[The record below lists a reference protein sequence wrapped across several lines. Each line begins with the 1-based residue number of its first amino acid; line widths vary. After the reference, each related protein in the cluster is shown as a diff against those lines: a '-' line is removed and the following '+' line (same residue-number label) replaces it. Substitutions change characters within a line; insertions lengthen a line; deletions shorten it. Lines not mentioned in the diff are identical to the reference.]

1 MQSKRN
7 ELAKGEQ
14 MGAMDGVEVWG
25 FGARDG
31 VGVDGAEETAAES
44 WGAFRKIALD
54 RFLGEIGGEQYALAE
69 PFFARVFAAMDEGD
83 ACVSLDPAEAQSAR
97 SLGKLVGESGKP
109 LVLRGDRLALGRV
122 WSEQRAASACL
133 ATLAGPWGDGGL
145 PDDVAQ
151 AGDQAVKAVLAKL
164 SAMRLSAEQ
173 KRAIAL
179 ALQNNLTLITGGPGT
194 GKTTCVA
201 ALLATLCEL
210 RATPPEI
217 ALLAPTGKAA
227 SHLRDSLVNALGE
240 LVDFSDRAKN
250 VLAALEGRTMH
261 SFLRIDPPRYVPK
274 KGPRNPVQED
284 VIVVDEASMV
294 DLSLLTSLLL
304 AMRRGRRL
312 ILLGDLDQLPPVGLG
327 SPLDAFAGDPFVS
340 ESQDRRGRM
349 WLGKVWDQGAAERK
363 AEQEALGRAVG
374 GSAPRGSRSP
384 VGGAGEACATDGA
397 GASGGSGFER
407 RGKSAGRAASRLE
420 SESESESEA
429 QAEAEAVAARSAG
442 ALRDRVAP
450 LTKSWRF
457 GSGSGIGKMARAVL
471 HGLDARPFAA
481 RPGSGSGAASSWV
494 EGLPQGAALIAP
506 LENAEAGFA
515 IAFEPLFARMA
526 ALQKDYWKAVEDP
539 SFGVEGAA
547 DGSAAARDQEK
558 IEGLFSKFFKTMALT
573 VLRENAAALNAG
585 YIAYLE
591 RKLGVSPF
599 VSGMPYIAA
608 ANDRSIGVSNGEI
621 GLLLPLARGRG
632 NVVCFRGAASVR
644 MGGFAGGGIR
654 AFPRERLPAL
664 EPAFA
669 ITTHKSQGSE
679 YDEAHLVAPFVLENG
694 KPVIGMARPF
704 TKALLYTAITR
715 AKKSFVF
722 HGDLSLFEAAACND
736 SPRQGMLNDMLFE
749 DRRSLGAGPQAA
761 QGGQSGQG
769 G

>member
-1 MQSKRN
+1 M
-7 ELAKGEQ
+7 
-14 MGAMDGVEVWG
+14 
-25 FGARDG
+25 
-31 VGVDGAEETAAES
+31 
-44 WGAFRKIALD
+44 
-54 RFLGEIGGEQYALAE
+54 
-69 PFFARVFAAMDEGD
+69 
-83 ACVSLDPAEAQSAR
+83 
-97 SLGKLVGESGKP
+97 
-109 LVLRGDRLALGRV
+109 
-122 WSEQRAASACL
+122 
-133 ATLAGPWGDGGL
+133 
-145 PDDVAQ
+145 
-151 AGDQAVKAVLAKL
+151 
-164 SAMRLSAEQ
+164 
-173 KRAIAL
+173 
-179 ALQNNLTLITGGPGT
+179 
-194 GKTTCVA
+194 
-201 ALLATLCEL
+201 
-210 RATPPEI
+210 
-217 ALLAPTGKAA
+217 
-227 SHLRDSLVNALGE
+227 
-240 LVDFSDRAKN
+240 
-250 VLAALEGRTMH
+250 
-261 SFLRIDPPRYVPK
+261 
-274 KGPRNPVQED
+274 
-284 VIVVDEASMV
+284 
-294 DLSLLTSLLL
+294 
-304 AMRRGRRL
+304 
-312 ILLGDLDQLPPVGLG
+312 
-327 SPLDAFAGDPFVS
+327 
-340 ESQDRRGRM
+340 
-349 WLGKVWDQGAAERK
+349 
-363 AEQEALGRAVG
+363 
-374 GSAPRGSRSP
+374 
-384 VGGAGEACATDGA
+384 
-397 GASGGSGFER
+397 
-407 RGKSAGRAASRLE
+407 
-420 SESESESEA
+420 
-429 QAEAEAVAARSAG
+429 
-442 ALRDRVAP
+442 
-450 LTKSWRF
+450 
-457 GSGSGIGKMARAVL
+457 
-471 HGLDARPFAA
+471 
-481 RPGSGSGAASSWV
+481 
-494 EGLPQGAALIAP
+494 PQGAALIAP

-722 HGDLSLFEAAACND
+722 HGDLSLFEAAARND
-736 SPRQGMLNDMLFE
+736 FPRQGMLNDMLFE
-749 DRRSLGAGPQAA
+749 DRRSLGAGAQAA